1 MTMSV
6 QTETSTFEPSCP
18 TSCNVTSWA
27 RRNCTAENVRGKFPI
42 TLWLPRYQCSWVQ
55 SDFIAGLTVALTV
68 IPQGLAYAHL
78 AELPLQYGLY
88 SSFMGCLVYFFLGS
102 SKDITLGPTA
112 IMSLMVASYAEGDT
126 TYAVALTLLC
136 GCIQLGMGIFRLG
149 FLVNFISFPVING
162 FTSAAAI
169 TIAFGQ
175 VKHVLGLHNI
185 PRDFFPCVYYT
196 FKNLGKTNLWDL
208 LMGAVC
214 FVLLLLL
221 KWLKDVKWDS
231 PDEVGYS
238 PTRWQQAG
246 RKVVWLIGTARNAVV
261 VVSAALVV
269 VALKSQDIDV
279 LTLTEQVQPGLPAF
293 KPPTF
298 TVHHGNT
305 TETAGDILQGLGA
318 GLAVVPLIGFLEC
331 IAIGKAFVSTLTV
344 TRQSRALHFLSI
356 CILLLAGDIC
366 PNPGPPQNLTVATSN
381 VRSLNPNT
389 DHGSAKLSELELYL
403 NNENISILGLT
414 ETWFNDSIKDS
425 DISIPGY
432 STLLRKD
439 RKGQVGGGVALLICD
454 LLPCKRRPD
463 LESNNSSWQ
472 DLWAEIWVNGNKI
485 LVACIYRPPTAP
497 DTFFQD
503 FEHNVAKAVDEKGQ
517 IIITGDFNCHN
528 SAWGGTLTDN
538 NGLLLADIVDR
549 YGLYQSQYLET
560 RITQTCKSEAWNN
573 YTTYKNRLTSELR
586 KAEREFYHTISDKC
600 KSPDA
605 SKLLWSVLNRLNG
618 KESRGIP
625 TLSNNGL
632 LVDKEEEKAE
642 LLNEIFVNITKDC
655 NHPDRTMKLPILT
668 SKQFTTLQVT
678 REEVLTVLLS
688 LQVDK
693 APGPDGISNK
703 LLREAAPEICD
714 SLQCLF
720 NYSLSTGTFPTEWKQ
735 SNVTPVYKK
744 GDKTDPLNYRPIS
757 LLPTVAKVMERLVH
771 NHLYSYLEENN
782 LLHNNQSGFR
792 KGDGTVLQLIRMVND
807 WARSIDDPDISC
819 TAVVFLDVRRAFDTV
834 WHQGLTY
841 KLTRYGVGGP
851 LLHWFDSYLTGRQQR
866 VVINGITSS
875 WGKTAAGVPQGSI
888 LGPLL
893 FLVYLNDLM
902 SLPCRSA
909 LNCFADDTSLY
920 NSAKTSQE
928 VAVSINADLQLVS
941 TWFSDWGLT
950 LHPDK
955 CKVVCVKSGRKN
967 ALLPPIYL
975 HGKLVEQVS
984 SYSHLGVTIHQTLT
998 WTEHVQVTTSK
1009 SRKVLGV
1016 LRKVMGKLGRQALE
1030 TAYFALV
1037 RPKLEYAAALLGD
1050 LNNTASKML
1059 EQVQYHAC
1067 CLVTGAMKG
1076 TPYSNLLQEL
1086 EWDTLSSRRQY
1097 NSLTIMYRMTKGL
1110 VPPHLQSLTPPTR
1123 GSQFTRIQL
1132 RNNTHLCVPRC
1143 RTQVYKTS
1151 FIPHTSSLWNQ
1162 LPQTVRDASNL
1173 AAFKR
1178 ASKKHLLTTR
1188 HHQMYRTLGS
1198 RPNNIRTT
1206 RLRVGWCQLNST
1218 LYKMKI
1224 KGKACVCGSSSE
1236 TVQHYLLHCPLYS
1249 DHRSRLTAAVE
1260 RLVQQRPTVSLLLQ
1274 GMGNI
1279 VSSFVSSYPIT
1290 GSFSRTAVNSHSGV
1304 KTPAGGLVTAAV
1316 VLLALGVL
1324 TPSFHYIPQAALA
1337 AVIISAVL
1345 TMVDFMVLVKL
1356 WRLQKLDLLPLV
1368 CTFFGTFIGIEWGI
1382 LAGVGVSAMIL
1393 LFPQARPGLLVDN
1406 KDVLI
1411 FQPDRGLHYP
1421 GVDFIRTLLYDRA
1434 LKEKPYRPVVL
1445 DCSHIASIDYT
1456 TIQGLKEVLEEFNR
1470 MRVPLTFAA
1479 LKPHLQEVL
1488 TAADLP
1494 GFRCYATANEA
1505 ANCIYEDGDPETN
1518 PYTPLLNAVQ
1528 H

>member
-1 MTMSV
+1 MVKVNSR
-6 QTETSTFEPSCP
+6 TSKP
-18 TSCNVTSWA
+18 W
-27 RRNCTAENVRGKFPI
+27 
-42 TLWLPRYQCSWVQ
+42 
-55 SDFIAGLTVALTV
+55 
-68 IPQGLAYAHL
+68 
-78 AELPLQYGLY
+78 
-88 SSFMGCLVYFFLGS
+88 
-102 SKDITLGPTA
+102 
-112 IMSLMVASYAEGDT
+112 
-126 TYAVALTLLC
+126 
-136 GCIQLGMGIFRLG
+136 
-149 FLVNFISFPVING
+149 ISP
-162 FTSAAAI
+162 
-169 TIAFGQ
+169 
-175 VKHVLGLHNI
+175 
-185 PRDFFPCVYYT
+185 
-196 FKNLGKTNLWDL
+196 DL
-208 LMGAVC
+208 LEMIRHKTD
-214 FVLLLLL
+214 LYH
-221 KWLKDVKWDS
+221 
-231 PDEVGYS
+231 EY
-238 PTRWQQAG
+238 
-246 RKVVWLIGTARNAVV
+246 
-261 VVSAALVV
+261 
-269 VALKSQDIDV
+269 KS
-279 LTLTEQVQPGLPAF
+279 
-293 KPPTF
+293 
-298 TVHHGNT
+298 
-305 TETAGDILQGLGA
+305 
-318 GLAVVPLIGFLEC
+318 
-331 IAIGKAFVSTLTV
+331 S
-344 TRQSRALHFLSI
+344 LS
-356 CILLLAGDIC
+356 
-366 PNPGPPQNLTVATSN
+366 Q
-381 VRSLNPNT
+381 
-389 DHGSAKLSELELYL
+389 
-403 NNENISILGLT
+403 
-414 ETWFNDSIKDS
+414 
-425 DISIPGY
+425 
-432 STLLRKD
+432 
-439 RKGQVGGGVALLICD
+439 
-454 LLPCKRRPD
+454 
-463 LESNNSSWQ
+463 
-472 DLWAEIWVNGNKI
+472 
-485 LVACIYRPPTAP
+485 
-497 DTFFQD
+497 
-503 FEHNVAKAVDEKGQ
+503 
-517 IIITGDFNCHN
+517 
-528 SAWGGTLTDN
+528 
-538 NGLLLADIVDR
+538 
-549 YGLYQSQYLET
+549 
-560 RITQTCKSEAWNN
+560 EAWNN

-866 VVINGITSS
+866 VVINGVTSS

-928 VAVSINADLQLVS
+928 VAISINADLQLVS

-1067 CLVTGAMKG
+1067 CLITGAMKG

-1162 LPQTVRDASNL
+1162 LPQTVSDASNL

-1224 KGKACVCGSSSE
+1224 KGKACVCA
-1236 TVQHYLLHCPLYS
+1236 
-1249 DHRSRLTAAVE
+1249 D
-1260 RLVQQRPTVSLLLQ
+1260 LLQ
-1274 GMGNI
+1274 LLNDLSNNVPPFPSYFKQLEAARSLHPTNI
-1279 VSSFVSSYPIT
+1279 NVQLRSEVETICS
-1290 GSFSRTAVNSHSGV
+1290 SHSPLSIRVRTIEDIRSISTQQTTDYQEQNAPTLYNIIANLTSPQYDRETERSASISTVLLSTIENHGSRRSNGLQTIIGLMLV
-1304 KTPAGGLVTAAV
+1304 AKTPNDQVIQLLNHAGMSVHPMSV
-1316 VLLALGVL
+1316 WGVIKEYAGKRRSCCL
-1324 TPSFHYIPQAALA
+1324 T
-1337 AVIISAVL
+1337 
-1345 TMVDFMVLVKL
+1345 
-1356 WRLQKLDLLPLV
+1356 W
-1368 CTFFGTFIGIEWGI
+1368 CG
-1382 LAGVGVSAMIL
+1382 
-1393 LFPQARPGLLVDN
+1393 
-1406 KDVLI
+1406 
-1411 FQPDRGLHYP
+1411 
-1421 GVDFIRTLLYDRA
+1421 
-1434 LKEKPYRPVVL
+1434 
-1445 DCSHIASIDYT
+1445 YT
-1456 TIQGLKEVLEEFNR
+1456 TMTTL
-1470 MRVPLTFAA
+1470 
-1479 LKPHLQEVL
+1479 
-1488 TAADLP
+1488 
-1494 GFRCYATANEA
+1494 
-1505 ANCIYEDGDPETN
+1505 
-1518 PYTPLLNAVQ
+1518 
-1528 H
+1528 